1 MVKRLFSLL
10 GGCGLLLLASL
21 AFGGLRIAPG
31 DGPLQTHIDAAASGS
46 ELTLAPGVYTGS
58 IQIDKPLTLRG
69 EPGAI
74 LDGEGSGDVIRVRA
88 PDVRIEGLTLR
99 NSGFNLTDMNAAIHA
114 ERGAHRLHV
123 EDNAM
128 HNVAFG
134 VWLWHLEAPSVI
146 GNRYAGSTAVR
157 SQDRGDA
164 IRLYNIDGGLI
175 AGNDVRDARDAIYV
189 DTSRD
194 LEFRDNRLRDS
205 RFGIHYMFTHGGRI
219 VGNHTSGTRAGYALM
234 MSRDLQV
241 VNNRSERDMNYGILM
256 NYVNYSTIAD
266 NDIRGI
272 TAWHGPAGGEH
283 GVTLGAEGKALFI
296 YNSQSNEIHGN
307 RLADSE
313 LGIHLTAGSENNR
326 IHGNAFI
333 DNRQQ
338 VMYVAT
344 RTQEWSQDGQGN
356 YWSDYLGWDLAGDGI
371 GDTPYEPNDAVDRLL
386 WRHPE
391 ARLLLHSPAVVAL
404 RWVQR
409 QFPIFRAQ
417 GVQDSAPLMHAPIPG
432 GAHSPGKAPIP
443 GEAQS

>member
-1 MVKRLFSLL
+1 MRHFLLSLL
-10 GGCGLLLLASL
+10 GGCGLLLTATF
-21 AFGGLRIAPG
+21 AFGELRIAPG
-31 DGPLQTHIDAAASGS
+31 DGPLQLHIDAAAPGS
-46 ELTLAPGVYTGS
+46 ELILAEGLYSGS
-58 IQIDKPLTLRG
+58 ILIDKPLTLRG
-69 EPGAI
+69 DSGAI
-74 LDGEGSGDVIRVRA
+74 LDGEGSGDVIRVTS

-99 NSGFNLTDMNAAIHA
+99 NSGFNLTDMNAGIHA
-114 ERGAHRLHV
+114 EREAHRIHV
-123 EDNAM
+123 EDNVLE
-128 HNVAFG
+128 NVAFG
-134 VWLWHLEAPSVI
+134 LWLWHLEAPSVI
-146 GNRYAGSTAVR
+146 GNRIAGNTSVR

-164 IRLYNIDGGLI
+164 IRLYNISGGTI
-175 AGNDVRDARDAIYV
+175 ADNDVRDSRDAIYV

-194 LEFRDNRLRDS
+194 LTFRNNRLRDS
-205 RFGIHYMFTHGGRI
+205 RFGIHYMFTHGGKI

-234 MSRDLQV
+234 MSRDLEV

-256 NYVNYSTIAD
+256 NYVNYSTIAG

-272 TAWHGPAGGEH
+272 TAWHGPGGSEH

-296 YNSQSNEIHGN
+296 YNSQHNEIRGN

-313 LGIHLTAGSENNR
+313 MGIHLTAGSENNR
-326 IHGNAFI
+326 LYANAFI
-333 DNRQQ
+333 NNRQQ

-344 RTQEWSQDGQGN
+344 RHQEWSRDGRGN
-356 YWSDYLGWDLAGDGI
+356 YWSDYLGWDLDGDGI

-417 GVQDSAPLMHAPIPG
+417 GVQDSAPLMHAPDL
-432 GAHSPGKAPIP
+432 

>member
-1 MVKRLFSLL
+1 MQHTLFSFL
-10 GGCGLLLLASL
+10 GGCALLLTATF
-21 AFGGLRIAPG
+21 AFGELRIEPG
-31 DGPLQTHIDAAASGS
+31 DGPLQAHIDTAAPGS
-46 ELTLAPGVYTGS
+46 ELTLAAGIHIGG
-58 IQIDKPLTLRG
+58 ILIDKPLTLRG

-99 NSGFNLTDMNAAIHA
+99 NSGFNLTDMNAGIHA
-114 ERGAHRLHV
+114 EREAHRIHV
-123 EDNAM
+123 ENNVM
-128 HNVAFG
+128 ENVAFG
-134 VWLWHLEAPSVI
+134 VWAWHLEAPSVI
-146 GNRYAGSTAVR
+146 GNRIAGNTGVR

-164 IRLYNIDGGLI
+164 IRLYNISGGTI
-175 AGNDVRDARDAIYV
+175 ADNDVRDSRDAIYV

-194 LEFRDNRLRDS
+194 LTFRNNRLRDS
-205 RFGIHYMFTHGGRI
+205 RFGIHYMFTHGGKI

-234 MSRDLQV
+234 MSRDLEV

-256 NYVNYSTIAD
+256 NYVNYSTIAG

-272 TAWHGPAGGEH
+272 TAWHGPGGSEH

-296 YNSQSNEIHGN
+296 YNSQRNEIHGN

-313 LGIHLTAGSENNR
+313 MGIHLTAGSENNR
-326 IHGNAFI
+326 LYANAFI
-333 DNRQQ
+333 NNRQQ

-344 RTQEWSQDGQGN
+344 RHQEWSRDGRGN
-356 YWSDYLGWDLAGDGI
+356 YWSDYLGWDLDGDGV

-417 GVQDSAPLMHAPIPG
+417 GVQDSAPLMHAPDL
-432 GAHSPGKAPIP
+432 

>member
-1 MVKRLFSLL
+1 MVRHFLLSLL
-10 GGCGLLLLASL
+10 GGCGLLLTATF
-21 AFGGLRIAPG
+21 AFGELRIAPG
-31 DGPLQTHIDAAASGS
+31 DGPLQLHIDAAAPGS
-46 ELTLAPGVYTGS
+46 ELILAEGLYSGS
-58 IQIDKPLTLRG
+58 ILIDKPLTLRG
-69 EPGAI
+69 DSGAI
-74 LDGEGSGDVIRVRA
+74 LDGEGSGDVIRVTS

-99 NSGFNLTDMNAAIHA
+99 NSGFNLTDMNAGIHA
-114 ERGAHRLHV
+114 EREAHRIHV
-123 EDNAM
+123 EDNVLE
-128 HNVAFG
+128 NVAFG
-134 VWLWHLEAPSVI
+134 LWLWHLEAPSVI
-146 GNRYAGSTAVR
+146 GNRIAGNTSVR

-164 IRLYNIDGGLI
+164 IRLYNISGGTI
-175 AGNDVRDARDAIYV
+175 ADNDVRDSRDAIYV

-194 LEFRDNRLRDS
+194 LTFRNNRLRDS
-205 RFGIHYMFTHGGRI
+205 RFGIHYMFTHGGKI

-234 MSRDLQV
+234 MSRDLEV

-256 NYVNYSTIAD
+256 NYVNYSTIAG

-272 TAWHGPAGGEH
+272 TAWHGPGGSEH

-296 YNSQSNEIHGN
+296 YNSQHNEIRGN

-313 LGIHLTAGSENNR
+313 MGIHLTAGSENNR
-326 IHGNAFI
+326 LYANAFI
-333 DNRQQ
+333 NNRQQ

-344 RTQEWSQDGQGN
+344 RHQEWSRDGRGN
-356 YWSDYLGWDLAGDGI
+356 YWSDYLGWDLDGDGI

-417 GVQDSAPLMHAPIPG
+417 GVQDSAPLMHAPDL
-432 GAHSPGKAPIP
+432 

>member
-1 MVKRLFSLL
+1 MRHFLLSLL
-10 GGCGLLLLASL
+10 GGCGLLLTATF
-21 AFGGLRIAPG
+21 AFGELRIAPG
-31 DGPLQTHIDAAASGS
+31 DGPLQLHIDAAAPGS
-46 ELTLAPGVYTGS
+46 ELILAEGLYSGS
-58 IQIDKPLTLRG
+58 ILIDKPLTLRG

-74 LDGEGSGDVIRVRA
+74 LDGEGNGDVIRVTS
-88 PDVRIEGLTLR
+88 PDVRIEGLTLH
-99 NSGFNLTDMNAAIHA
+99 NSGFNLTEMNAGIHA
-114 ERGAHRLHV
+114 EREAHRIHV
-123 EDNAM
+123 EDNVLE
-128 HNVAFG
+128 NVAFG
-134 VWLWHLEAPSVI
+134 LWLWHLEAPSVI
-146 GNRYAGSTAVR
+146 GNRIAGNTAVR

-164 IRLYNIDGGLI
+164 IRLYNITGGTI
-175 AGNDVRDARDAIYV
+175 ADNDVRDSRDAIYV

-194 LEFRDNRLRDS
+194 LTFRNNRLRDS
-205 RFGIHYMFTHGGRI
+205 RFGIHYMFTHGGKI

-234 MSRDLQV
+234 MSRDLEV

-256 NYVNYSTIAD
+256 NYVNYSTIAG

-272 TAWHGPAGGEH
+272 TAWHGPGGSEH

-296 YNSQSNEIHGN
+296 YNSQSNEIRGN

-326 IHGNAFI
+326 LYDNAFI
-333 DNRQQ
+333 NNRQQ

-344 RTQEWSQDGQGN
+344 RSQEWSRDGRGN
-356 YWSDYLGWDLAGDGI
+356 YWSDYLGWDLDGDGV

-417 GVQDSAPLMHAPIPG
+417 GVRDSAPLMQAPDSG
-432 GAHSPGKAPIP
+432 EAHS
-443 GEAQS
+443 

>member
-1 MVKRLFSLL
+1 MVRHFLLSLL
-10 GGCGLLLLASL
+10 GGCGLLLTATF
-21 AFGGLRIAPG
+21 AFGELRIAPG
-31 DGPLQTHIDAAASGS
+31 DGPLQLHIDAAAPGS
-46 ELTLAPGVYTGS
+46 ELILAEGLYSGS
-58 IQIDKPLTLRG
+58 ILIDKPLTLRG

-74 LDGEGSGDVIRVRA
+74 LDGEGNGDVIRVTS

-99 NSGFNLTDMNAAIHA
+99 NSGFNLTDMNAGIHA
-114 ERGAHRLHV
+114 EREAHRIHV
-123 EDNAM
+123 EDNVLE
-128 HNVAFG
+128 NVAFG
-134 VWLWHLEAPSVI
+134 LWLWHLEAPSVI
-146 GNRYAGSTAVR
+146 GNRIAGNTAVR

-164 IRLYNIDGGLI
+164 IRLYNITGGTI
-175 AGNDVRDARDAIYV
+175 ADNDVRDSRDAIYV

-194 LEFRDNRLRDS
+194 LTFRNNRLRDS
-205 RFGIHYMFTHGGRI
+205 RFGIHYMFTHGGKI

-234 MSRDLQV
+234 MSRDLEV

-256 NYVNYSTIAD
+256 NYVNYSTIAG

-272 TAWHGPAGGEH
+272 TAWHGPGGSEH

-296 YNSQSNEIHGN
+296 YNSQSNEIRGN

-313 LGIHLTAGSENNR
+313 MGIHLTAGSENNR
-326 IHGNAFI
+326 LYANAFI
-333 DNRQQ
+333 NNRQQ

-344 RTQEWSQDGQGN
+344 RHQEWSRDGRGN
-356 YWSDYLGWDLAGDGI
+356 YWSDYLGWDLDGDGI

-417 GVQDSAPLMHAPIPG
+417 GVQDSAPLMHAPDL
-432 GAHSPGKAPIP
+432 

>member
-1 MVKRLFSLL
+1 ML
-10 GGCGLLLLASL
+10 GGCGLLLMATI
-21 AFGGLRIAPG
+21 AFGELRIEPG
-31 DGPLQTHIDAAASGS
+31 DGPLQAHIDTAASGS
-46 ELTLAPGVYTGS
+46 ELTLAAGVHTGG
-58 IQIDKPLTLRG
+58 ILIDKPLTLRG

-88 PDVRIEGLTLR
+88 EDVRIEGLTLR
-99 NSGFNLTDMNAAIHA
+99 NSGFNLTDMNAGIHA
-114 ERGAHRLHV
+114 ERDAHRIHIENNV
-123 EDNAM
+123 ME
-128 HNVAFG
+128 NVAFG
-134 VWLWHLEAPSVI
+134 VWLWHLEAPNVI
-146 GNRYAGSTAVR
+146 GNRIAGNTNVR

-164 IRLYNIDGGLI
+164 IRLYNITGGTV
-175 AGNDVRDARDAIYV
+175 ADNDVRDSRDAIYV

-194 LEFRDNRLRDS
+194 LVFRNNRLRDS
-205 RFGIHYMFTHGGRI
+205 RFGIHYMFTHGGKI
-219 VGNHTSGTRAGYALM
+219 VDNHTSGTRAGYALM
-234 MSRDLQV
+234 MSRDLEV

-256 NYVNYSTIAD
+256 NYVNYSTIAG
-266 NDIRGI
+266 NRISGI
-272 TAWHGPAGGEH
+272 TAWHGPGGSEH

-326 IHGNAFI
+326 LYDNAFI
-333 DNRQQ
+333 NNRQQ

-344 RTQEWSQDGQGN
+344 RSQEWSRDGRGN
-356 YWSDYLGWDLAGDGI
+356 YWSDYLGWDLDGDGV

-417 GVQDSAPLMHAPIPG
+417 GVQDSAPLMHAPDL
-432 GAHSPGKAPIP
+432 

>member
-1 MVKRLFSLL
+1 MQHTLLSFL
-10 GGCGLLLLASL
+10 GGCALLLTATF
-21 AFGGLRIAPG
+21 AFGELRIEPG
-31 DGPLQTHIDAAASGS
+31 DGPLQSHIDTAAPGS
-46 ELTLAPGVYTGS
+46 ELTLAPGIHTGG

-74 LDGEGSGDVIRVRA
+74 LDAEGSGDVIRVRA
-88 PDVRIEGLTLR
+88 EDVHIEGLTLR
-99 NSGFNLTDMNAAIHA
+99 NSGFNLTEMNAGIHA
-114 ERGAHRLHV
+114 ERGAHRIHV
-123 EDNAM
+123 ENNAM
-128 HNVAFG
+128 ENVAFG
-134 VWLWHLEAPSVI
+134 IWLWHLEAPSVI
-146 GNRYAGSTAVR
+146 GNRIVGNTAVR

-164 IRLYNIDGGLI
+164 IRLYHIDGGLI
-175 AGNDVRDARDAIYV
+175 ADNDVRDARDAIYV

-194 LEFRDNRLRDS
+194 LTFRGNRLRDS
-205 RFGIHYMFTHGGRI
+205 RFGIHYMFTHGGKI

-234 MSRDLQV
+234 MSRDLEV

-256 NYVNYSTIAD
+256 NYVNYSTIAG
-266 NDIRGI
+266 NRISGI
-272 TAWHGPAGGEH
+272 TAWHGPGGSEH

-326 IHGNAFI
+326 LYDNAFI
-333 DNRQQ
+333 NNRQQ

-344 RTQEWSQDGQGN
+344 RSQEWSRDGRGN

-417 GVQDSAPLMHAPIPG
+417 GVQDSAPLMHAPDL
-432 GAHSPGKAPIP
+432 

>member
-1 MVKRLFSLL
+1 MKRLFSFL
-10 GGCGLLLLASL
+10 GGCGLLLTATF
-21 AFGGLRIAPG
+21 AFGELRIAPG
-31 DGPLQTHIDAAASGS
+31 DGPLQTHIDAAAPGS
-46 ELTLAPGVYTGS
+46 ELILTEGLHIGS
-58 IQIDKPLTLRG
+58 ILIDKPLTLRG

-74 LDGEGSGDVIRVRA
+74 LDGEGNGDVIRISA

-99 NSGFNLTDMNAAIHA
+99 NSGFNLTDMNAGIHV
-114 ERGAHRLHV
+114 EREAHRIHIENNVL
-123 EDNAM
+123 E
-128 HNVAFG
+128 NVAFG
-134 VWLWHLEAPSVI
+134 LWLWHLETPSVI
-146 GNRYAGSTAVR
+146 GNRIAGNTGVR

-164 IRLYNIDGGLI
+164 IRLYNISGGTI
-175 AGNDVRDARDAIYV
+175 ADNDVRDSRDAIYV

-194 LEFRDNRLRDS
+194 LTFRNNRLRDS
-205 RFGIHYMFTHGGRI
+205 RFGIHYMFTHGGKI

-234 MSRDLQV
+234 MSRDLEV

-256 NYVNYSTIAD
+256 NYVNYSTIAG

-272 TAWHGPAGGEH
+272 TAWHGPGGSEH

-296 YNSQSNEIHGN
+296 YNSQHNEIRGN

-313 LGIHLTAGSENNR
+313 MGIHLTAGSENNR
-326 IHGNAFI
+326 LYDNAFI
-333 DNRQQ
+333 NNRQQ

-344 RTQEWSQDGQGN
+344 RHQEWSRDGRGN
-356 YWSDYLGWDLAGDGI
+356 YWSDYLGWDLDGNGV

-417 GVQDSAPLMHAPIPG
+417 GVRDSAPLMHAP
-432 GAHSPGKAPIP
+432 SPGEALSL

>member
-1 MVKRLFSLL
+1 MVRHFLLSLL
-10 GGCGLLLLASL
+10 GGCGLLLTATF
-21 AFGGLRIAPG
+21 AFGELRIAPG
-31 DGPLQTHIDAAASGS
+31 DGPLQLHIDAAAPGS
-46 ELTLAPGVYTGS
+46 ELILAEGLYSGS
-58 IQIDKPLTLRG
+58 ILIDKPLTLRG

-74 LDGEGSGDVIRVRA
+74 LDGEGNGDVIRVTS

-99 NSGFNLTDMNAAIHA
+99 NSGFNLTDMNAGIHA
-114 ERGAHRLHV
+114 EREAHRIHV
-123 EDNAM
+123 EDNVLE
-128 HNVAFG
+128 NVAFG
-134 VWLWHLEAPSVI
+134 LWLWHLEAPSVI
-146 GNRYAGSTAVR
+146 GNRIAGNTAVR

-164 IRLYNIDGGLI
+164 IRLYNITGGTI
-175 AGNDVRDARDAIYV
+175 ADNDVRDSRDAIYV

-194 LEFRDNRLRDS
+194 LTFRNNRLRDS
-205 RFGIHYMFTHGGRI
+205 RFGIHYMFTHGGKI

-272 TAWHGPAGGEH
+272 TAWHGPGGSEH

-296 YNSQSNEIHGN
+296 YNSQSNEIRGN

-326 IHGNAFI
+326 LYDNAFI
-333 DNRQQ
+333 NNRQQ

-344 RTQEWSQDGQGN
+344 RSQEWSRDGRGN
-356 YWSDYLGWDLAGDGI
+356 YWSDYLGWDLDGDGV

-417 GVQDSAPLMHAPIPG
+417 GVRDSAPLMQAPDSG
-432 GAHSPGKAPIP
+432 EAHS
-443 GEAQS
+443 

>member
-1 MVKRLFSLL
+1 MVRHFLLSLL
-10 GGCGLLLLASL
+10 GGCGLLLTATF
-21 AFGGLRIAPG
+21 AFGELRIAPD
-31 DGPLQTHIDAAASGS
+31 DGPLQSHIDAAAPGS
-46 ELTLAPGVYTGS
+46 ELILAEGLYSGS
-58 IQIDKPLTLRG
+58 ILIDKPLTLRG

-74 LDGEGSGDVIRVRA
+74 LDGEGNGDVIRVTS

-99 NSGFNLTDMNAAIHA
+99 NSGFNLTDMNAGIHA
-114 ERGAHRLHV
+114 EREAHRIHV
-123 EDNAM
+123 EDNVLE
-128 HNVAFG
+128 NVAFG
-134 VWLWHLEAPSVI
+134 LWLWHLEAPSVI
-146 GNRYAGSTAVR
+146 GNRIAGNTAVR

-164 IRLYNIDGGLI
+164 IRLYNITGGTI
-175 AGNDVRDARDAIYV
+175 ADNDVRDSRDAIYV

-194 LEFRDNRLRDS
+194 LTFRNNRLRDS
-205 RFGIHYMFTHGGRI
+205 RFGIHYMFTHGGKI

-234 MSRDLQV
+234 MSRDLEV

-256 NYVNYSTIAD
+256 NYVNYSTIAG

-272 TAWHGPAGGEH
+272 TAWHGPGGSEH

-296 YNSQSNEIHGN
+296 YNSQSNEIRGN

-326 IHGNAFI
+326 LYDNAFI
-333 DNRQQ
+333 NNRQQ

-344 RTQEWSQDGQGN
+344 RTQEWSHEGRGN
-356 YWSDYLGWDLAGDGI
+356 YWSDYLGWDLDGDGV

-386 WRHPE
+386 WRFPE
-391 ARLLLHSPAVVAL
+391 AKLLMHSPAVVAL

-417 GVQDSAPLMHAPIPG
+417 GVQDSAPLMRTPDLAE
-432 GAHSPGKAPIP
+432 AHT
-443 GEAQS
+443 